1 MNEMKKVWLMT
12 MALPGLVAADAVHQS
27 SDGRRVVIKF
37 DEPVVP
43 LSVVQNSWN
52 EAASAQDRGLDLF
65 DITGDAQFTPEARW
79 IDQDRLQLSYR
90 KGFAGSTV
98 YRVAFRPGSARYLS
112 GKAMPESSFEFSY
125 KGMELSHATVTAGLP
140 YAAACVYVENP
151 LTRAQIDFS
160 SQSAVTYVFRE
171 VVNSR
176 LGSHE
181 AGRYGRT
188 VKGVPTQAKLRHLD
202 PHYAFRVL
210 FGNRKPGEMKAEE
223 LAALSLDTPIP
234 GYVLVQPEG
243 ELPGSCSWELGV
255 DPDEGTDLL
264 FGTFSTKP
272 STAPSLSVGC
282 ALSEQQSGKEAKT
295 VEPSVDM
302 MLRFGVP
309 VLKSE
314 LVDIYRS
321 ISLTVGGVAAVSSE
335 DGRSK
340 TVTLPDGKTLSFV
353 LQEPEAQKEA
363 IVNHMTPA
371 TEKQEEV
378 QTAYSYD
385 PPIVSEMKLKVQGCA
400 PFPQVVD
407 VTLPAGTRAMLGA
420 VSREDITCRLSLTP
434 AVPVLA
440 STELSSP
447 LLLPL
452 AGNHELRLKGCNL
465 SSLQVSAARL
475 SPEQA
480 LKYLPML
487 SKTHFG
493 TVDALIAAQ
502 YELARLRT
510 RQANSS
516 NLVTRDDIRRH
527 ERQVANA
534 LNDIPNVA
542 ALRRHM
548 DGVVFSAEQTITP
561 SGEGIDGV
569 RTIESVVNLDSLM
582 GGKALPGYYLVSV
595 RRTPTADVQQQL
607 RSVGADVSLFNS
619 EQWFAVLLTDL
630 NLFAG
635 TDALAVTRLS
645 DGSPV
650 QQGQLLQEGKEP
662 VAVQNA
668 VAVVPPHPA
677 RRGRRYNETRWL
689 ALQCGDDYRPIQW
702 RDNRTDL
709 STDSRMELVCDRG
722 MYRPGETVHVRGI
735 LRSVSPQGEAALPTG
750 VRTVAVTARKPNGE
764 VLQQKNVRVN
774 EHGAFEYELTLPAGD
789 EDVTGDYRIMI
800 QSGNYRAYAYV
811 PCQVFRRD
819 AFELKTELTMDSV
832 RPTEYSLKL
841 TATDLNGTPLSGGT
855 AKVQT
860 TLQVKG
866 TGMPATP
873 TTHNLTLGADGTA
886 TITGKV
892 GEMPDSAVDSWL
904 SVTGEVANDR
914 QEMRRLPGVHRNFY
928 PADFMASLADS
939 DRLTLMSVGDGEQR
953 NKVLN
958 RDQMVHLRLISRL
971 PREKKFPNGVC
982 IADSVRLPL
991 WEGDVTVPAD
1001 CGQGMSTGLYERW
1014 LRFAD
1019 SLTRSAEHA
1028 NPPMIVELTATDAA
1042 GRKLAQ
1048 TFRPYRPRREF
1059 SRPGHMNFGS
1069 CKAEVDGAALKV
1081 QAWFRREGQVVAVL
1095 RSVHGVRA
1103 LPVQQVK
1110 EGLNEF
1116 TLPLQPGETGEVNLC
1131 FMQAVQKSV
1140 YDRLESLN
1148 TSVNVPNTAAALKV
1162 ELNLP
1167 QQSPRPGE
1175 RISLSGKVMGADGQP
1190 ISAQVTLFAVD
1201 AGMLSVNRYR
1211 VPNLLQ
1217 AFTHVWVPGFNPREN
1232 LLPVPGENIGTSLMR
1247 GVWCGELIGKD
1258 GSVSHAPVVVMPRM
1272 YRARNTAFA
1281 VKRAARG
1288 GNAVAVEDDSLDMAV
1303 EEDSG
1308 YGLERVQAE
1317 GAMEYAEPMA
1327 MDCAAPKAAPMPNA
1341 AVETSTVAG
1350 GAESGTTAPRLRTNF
1365 IPVAVWAPALNTDS
1379 NGVFTTEVTLPDTFT
1394 TYKVFALALGTGGKT
1409 FGNGEGEFTVNQPVM
1424 LTPGT
1429 PLFMSL
1435 GDVLRLPL
1443 TVTNATNAE
1452 CTWTVSLEGAAA
1464 PQQVTLQ
1471 AKSTTTLYF
1480 DYTAAEEGTRKLRW
1494 QAVAAG
1500 GSDAVEG
1507 CFDVRFPAPLL
1518 KEAHHLVLQ
1527 EGAEPL
1533 KAAALL
1539 APELAGSAR
1548 GQMEVLLSANP
1559 LLHLYGCMELVH
1571 DRSYPCSHYG
1581 ATAMMSWMLYDRLAP
1596 FSPIMAET
1604 SAADARNYVNRGI
1617 TDLLKGQ
1624 QEDGGISYW
1633 LGARSS
1639 SPWASAYVALVL
1651 TLAQEQGFAVPA
1663 EAMQR
1668 LQGYLRHQLELS
1680 RKPEPKVTFSPFDLY
1695 AIGRAIGDR
1704 ELVTT
1709 ALATALGNEEKDSAQ
1724 AAIFGPAFAGCWW
1737 RRDYAVASLRFLAE
1751 MDKDKENI
1759 HADFLR
1765 WMRAVGH
1772 DYRHATTWDGGWML
1786 IALHEYLRCTPDSQ
1800 GKAVVTQ
1807 QDGTQLTLGNGMTT
1821 IQPVVAPTL
1830 GEQPLTL
1837 TPTAGTAYV
1846 TVKAK
1851 ALPDRTEYPGVTEKG
1866 LQITRIYE
1874 KRGADGVWR
1883 EAHEFNVGD
1892 VVRVTLTCAKGDRE
1906 LNYFVLEDYLPS
1918 CMEAINPE
1926 VPSQAAGLEWRPWS
1940 HWFDHKEY
1948 LSYRVRG
1955 FCTRWGGRDLL
1966 NMSYYARVKRAGVST
1981 APPAQAQLLYEPQTY
1996 GLSDNVVITS
2006 K

>member
-52 EAASAQDRGLDLF
+52 EAASAQDKGLDLF
-65 DITGDAQFTPEARW
+65 DITGDAGFAPEARW
-79 IDQDRLQLSYR
+79 IDQDRLQLSYK
-90 KGFAGSTV
+90 KGFAGNTV
-98 YRVAFRPGSARYLS
+98 YRVAFRPGSAKYLS

-125 KGMELSHATVTAGLP
+125 KGMQLSNTNVTAGLP
-140 YAAACVYVENP
+140 NAAACVYVNEP

-160 SQSAVTYVFRE
+160 PQSAVTYVFRE
-171 VVNSR
+171 VVNNR
-176 LGSHE
+176 LGAHE
-181 AGRYGRT
+181 SGRYGRT
-188 VKGVPTQAKLRHLD
+188 VKGVPTQAQLRHMD
-202 PHYAFRVL
+202 PSYAFRLL
-210 FGNRKPGEMKAEE
+210 FGNRKPGDIKTDE

-243 ELPGSCSWELGV
+243 ELPGSCSWELSV

-264 FGTFSTKP
+264 SGTFSTQP
-272 STAPSLSVGC
+272 SMAPSLSVGC
-282 ALSEQQSGKEAKT
+282 GLSETQSGKDAKT
-295 VEPSVDM
+295 VEPSVDVM
-302 MLRFGVP
+302 IRLGVP
-309 VLKSE
+309 VPKSE
-314 LVDIYRS
+314 LVNIYRS

-335 DGRSK
+335 DGHSK
-340 TVTLPDGKTLSFV
+340 TVTLPDGKTLTFV
-353 LQEPEAQKEA
+353 LQEPEVQKNA

-371 TEKQEEV
+371 TEQKEEA
-378 QTAYSYD
+378 QTSYSYD
-385 PPIVSEMKLKVQGCA
+385 APVVSEMKLKVQGNA

-434 AVPVLA
+434 AVPVLE
-440 STELSSP
+440 SSELSSP
-447 LLLPL
+447 LMLPL
-452 AGNHELRLKGCNL
+452 TGNHELRLKGCNL
-465 SSLQVSAARL
+465 SSLQVSVARL
-475 SPEQA
+475 TPEQA
-480 LKYLPML
+480 LKYLPTL
-487 SKTHFG
+487 SKNHFSR
-493 TVDALIAAQ
+493 VDALVEAQ

-510 RQANSS
+510 RQAISGK
-516 NLVTRDDIRRH
+516 LVTKDDIRRH
-527 ERQVANA
+527 ERQVTHA
-534 LNDIPNVA
+534 LSNIPNVA
-542 ALRRHM
+542 ALRKQL
-548 DGVVFSAEQTITP
+548 DGVEFSAEQTITP
-561 SGEGIDGV
+561 TGEGIEGV
-569 RTIESVVNLDSLM
+569 RTVESVVNLDSLM

-607 RSVGADVSLFNS
+607 KAVGADVALFNS

-650 QQGQLLQEGKEP
+650 QQGQLLQDGKEP

-668 VAVVPPHPA
+668 VAVVPHQPA
-677 RRGRRYNETRWL
+677 RRGRSYNDTRWL
-689 ALQCGDDYRPIQW
+689 AVQCGDDYRPLQW

-735 LRSVSPQGEAALPTG
+735 LRSVSPQGEAALPKD
-750 VRTVAVTARKPNGE
+750 VRTVSVTARKPNGE
-764 VLQQKNVRVN
+764 VLQQKNLRVN
-774 EHGAFEYELTLPAGD
+774 AHGAFEYDLVLPSGD

-819 AFELKTELTMDSV
+819 AFEVKTELTMDSV
-832 RPTEYSLKL
+832 RPSEYSLKL
-841 TATDLNGTPLSGGT
+841 TATDLNGTPLSGAT

-860 TLQVKG
+860 NLQLNG
-866 TGMPATP
+866 TGKPSTP

-892 GEMPDSAVDSWL
+892 GDMPDNAVDSWL

-928 PADFMASLADS
+928 PADFVAQWSDS
-939 DRLTLMSVGDGEQR
+939 DRLTLQSVADNER
-953 NKVLN
+953 KVLN
-958 RDQMVHLRLISRL
+958 REQSVHLRLISRL
-971 PREKKFPNGVC
+971 PREKKFPNGV
-982 IADSVRLPL
+982 IITDSVRLPL

-1019 SLTRSAEHA
+1019 SLNRSPEHA
-1028 NPPMIVELTATDAA
+1028 NPPMVVELTATDAA
-1042 GRKLAQ
+1042 GHKLAQ

-1059 SRPGHMNFGS
+1059 SHPGSMNFGK
-1069 CKAEVDGAALKV
+1069 CTATVDGAALKV
-1081 QAWFRREGQVVAVL
+1081 QAWFRNGGQVVAVL
-1095 RSVHGVRA
+1095 RSVRGVRA

-1116 TLPLQPGETGEVNLC
+1116 SLPLQPGETGEVNIC

-1148 TSVNVPNTAAALKV
+1148 TSVNVPNAAAALKV
-1162 ELNLP
+1162 ELTLP
-1167 QQSPRPGE
+1167 QQSSRPGE
-1175 RISLSGKVMGADGQP
+1175 RISLSGKVLGADGQP
-1190 ISAQVTLFAVD
+1190 AAAQVTLFAVD

-1217 AFTHVWVPGFNPREN
+1217 SFTHVWVPGFNPREN
-1232 LLPVPGENIGTSLMR
+1232 LLSVSGENIGTDLMR

-1258 GSVSHAPVVVMPRM
+1258 GSVSPAPVSYAPRM
-1272 YRARNTAFA
+1272 YRKRSAAVYG
-1281 VKRAARG
+1281 VKRRAAMATNG
-1288 GNAVAVEDDSLDMAV
+1288 YAVEKESLDLAV
-1303 EEDSG
+1303 EADAVG
-1308 YGLERVQAE
+1308 GLGDGL
-1317 GAMEYAEPMA
+1317 GAADEEVVMECAEPMA
-1327 MDCAAPKAAPMPNA
+1327 MDGAPPMSNA
-1341 AVETSTVAG
+1341 TVKTSGAVAEG
-1350 GAESGTTAPRLRTNF
+1350 GAAAPRLRTNF
-1365 IPVAVWAPALNTDS
+1365 VPVAVWAPALNTDG
-1379 NGVFTTEVTLPDTFT
+1379 NGTFTTEVTLPDTFT
-1394 TYKVFALALGTGGKT
+1394 TYKVFALALGADGKT
-1409 FGNGEGEFTVNQPVM
+1409 FGNGEGEFTVNQPIM

-1443 TVTNATNAE
+1443 TVTNATNE
-1452 CTWTVSLEGAAA
+1452 EGTWTVSLEGAAA

-1471 AKSTTTLYF
+1471 AKSTASLYF

-1507 CFDVRFPAPLL
+1507 SFEVRFPAPLL

-1527 EGAEPL
+1527 EGGEAL

-1548 GQMEVLLSANP
+1548 GELEVLLSANP

-1571 DRSYPCSHYG
+1571 QQSYPCSHYG

-1604 SAADARNYVNRGI
+1604 PAAEARNYVNRGI
-1617 TDLLKGQ
+1617 TELLKGQ

-1633 LGARSS
+1633 YGARSS
-1639 SPWASAYVALVL
+1639 SPWASAYTALVL

-1663 EAMQR
+1663 DAMQR
-1668 LQGYLRHQLELS
+1668 LQDYLRHQLERS
-1680 RKPEPKVTFSPFDLY
+1680 RKPEPEVVFSPFDLY
-1695 AIGRAIGDR
+1695 AIGRSIGDR
-1704 ELVTT
+1704 DVVTA
-1709 ALATALGNEEKDSAQ
+1709 ALATALAKDEKDSAQ

-1759 HADFLR
+1759 HDDFLR

-1786 IALHEYLRCTPDSQ
+1786 IALHEYLRRTPDSQ
-1800 GKAVVTQ
+1800 GQAVVTQ
-1807 QDGTQLTLGNGMTT
+1807 QDGSQLTLGNGMTT
-1821 IQPVVAPTL
+1821 IHPVATPTL
-1830 GEQPLTL
+1830 GEQPLTF

-1874 KRGADGVWR
+1874 KRGEDGVWR
-1883 EAHEFNVGD
+1883 EAREFNVGD

-1918 CMEAINPE
+1918 SMEAINPE

-1966 NMSYYARVKRAGVST
+1966 NMSYYARVKRAGVAT

-1996 GLSDNVVITS
+1996 GLSENVVITS